1 VVTTALSGHRRTPD
15 AAAPLTTS
23 HGAHFG
29 YARGGTR
36 GAARPL
42 RRAPRFTVARLCAAR
57 ELRAQVAPLLPLVVE
72 IQSSPIRL
80 KELDL
85 SGNKIADEGL
95 VELTKIFSVPV
106 MALERFDISGN
117 ALEESGISELARALV
132 ASDSIQFVQLASH
145 PLPI

>member
-1 VVTTALSGHRRTPD
+1 
-15 AAAPLTTS
+15 
-23 HGAHFG
+23 
-29 YARGGTR
+29 
-36 GAARPL
+36 
-42 RRAPRFTVARLCAAR
+42 
-57 ELRAQVAPLLPLVVE
+57 VVE

>member
-1 VVTTALSGHRRTPD
+1 MVTTALSGHRRTPD
-15 AAAPLTTS
+15 AAAPLITS
-23 HGAHFG
+23 HGPHFG

-36 GAARPL
+36 GAARPLRRAPRPL

-95 VELTKIFSVPV
+95 VELTKIFSVSSWHNHGPLIKGPSLSW
-106 MALERFDISGN
+106 MG
-117 ALEESGISELARALV
+117 
-132 ASDSIQFVQLASH
+132 SDGLWTLIGLDW
-145 PLPI
+145 P